1 MRKFVTK
8 EINETKVL
16 LKEVKIEKG
25 EIVSVD
31 LPSLIIYGK
40 VTDEQ
45 IKKTVNKTCKGMNVL
60 VAGKEETTKNYR
72 MPVDMF
78 IEMAEEYVPAK
89 KDGIMN
95 PQPVKMEN
103 E

>member
-8 EINETKVL
+8 EMKETKVL
-16 LKEVKIEKG
+16 LKEVKIENG

-40 VTDEQ
+40 ATDEQ

-60 VAGKEETTKNYR
+60 VAGKEESTKNYR

-89 KDGIMN
+89 KDEIMN
-95 PQPVKMEN
+95 HQQEMGN

>member
-8 EINETKVL
+8 EMKETSVSL
-16 LKEVKIEKG
+16 TEVKIEKG
-25 EIVSVD
+25 ELVSSDVGV
-31 LPSLIIYGK
+31 LKLYGT
-40 VTDEQ
+40 VTDTQ
-45 IKKTVNKTCKGMNVL
+45 IKKAINKEFKGRNVL
-60 VAGKEETTKNYR
+60 IKDKVETVRNYR

-89 KDGIMN
+89 KDDTMN
-95 PQPVKMEN
+95 PQPVEMEN

>member
-8 EINETKVL
+8 EMKETKVL

-60 VAGKEETTKNYR
+60 VAGKEESTKNYR

-78 IEMAEEYVPAK
+78 IEMAEEYAPAK
-89 KDGIMN
+89 KDEIMN
-95 PQPVKMEN
+95 HQPVEMEN